1 MPQNFPSEMYYLSSC
16 EMGIWYHLKYV
27 SKSYYLWPITLTLQK
42 KKVYVHGMSLLMA
55 KGKISP
61 LILLFLDRVSLY
73 LTDLDLAM

>member
-1 MPQNFPSEMYYLSSC
+1 
-16 EMGIWYHLKYV
+16 MGIWYHLKYV